1 MSKEI
6 ALRIHNEWSSRKKL
20 QNWIVWQVMCFEQNV
35 KPQQQKR
42 KLNIQKSLKLTPGP
56 SP

>member
-6 ALRIHNEWSSRKKL
+6 ALRILNEWSSQKKL
-20 QNWIVWQVMCFEQNV
+20 QNWIVWQVMCFGQNVHV

-42 KLNIQKSLKLTPGP
+42 K
-56 SP
+56 